1 VIGAAGAVASQDVDN
16 PATTI
21 TLGTTGQYLLTFPNA
36 KKGRLY
42 WGFVSAA
49 GTIEIA
55 HLTAFDPA
63 AGTATLLFK
72 NDGGTATAPAEGDQP
87 PDPELEL
94 EGPESGVMESGGGE
108 ELPPGFAV
116 AAEEAFDDTL
126 SPAERTQALYRAVLA
141 CKEH

>member
-1 VIGAAGAVASQDVDN
+1 MGHAANTSVYPVKAARRDVYEFEGRAVIGAAGAVASQDVDN

-72 NDGGTATAPAEGDQP
+72 NDGGTATAPAEGDQFWF
-87 PDPELEL
+87 L
-94 EGPESGVMESGGGE
+94 
-108 ELPPGFAV
+108 F
-116 AAEEAFDDTL
+116 
-126 SPAERTQALYRAVLA
+126 RADSRVD
-141 CKEH
+141 

>member
-1 VIGAAGAVASQDVDN
+1 MAKSAPEMDLAIMLGA
-16 PATTI
+16 P
-21 TLGTTGQYLLTFPNA
+21 
-36 KKGRLY
+36 KKG
-42 WGFVSAA
+42 A
-49 GTIEIA
+49 GKG
-55 HLTAFDPA
+55 P
-63 AGTATLLFK
+63 
-72 NDGGTATAPAEGDQP
+72 P